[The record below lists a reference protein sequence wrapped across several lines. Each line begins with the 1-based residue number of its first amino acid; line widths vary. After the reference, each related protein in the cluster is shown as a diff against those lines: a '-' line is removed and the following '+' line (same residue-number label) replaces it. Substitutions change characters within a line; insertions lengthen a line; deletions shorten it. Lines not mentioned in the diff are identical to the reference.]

1 MILGGK
7 GLGEVKKII
16 PTKDGGALLGIYS
29 RSSEVRDSGSGAINL
44 EEKSSGVSSAGSV
57 AISQTPKAI
66 SNFGEGD
73 YWIVKLDKTGKVE
86 WEKNFGGKGDDHIR
100 TLALMAN
107 GYIIDGESRS
117 ERSGRQ
123 YKAVLLS

>member
-1 MILGGK
+1 M
-7 GLGEVKKII
+7 I

-29 RSSEVRDSGSGAINL
+29 RSSEVRDPGVRNPETQLPVDQSANRNL
-44 EEKSSGVSSAGSV
+44 SSATST
-57 AISQTPKAI
+57 AISQLPKAS

-100 TLALMAN
+100 SLALTSN
-107 GYIIDGESRS
+107 GYIIGGESRS
-117 ERSGRQ
+117 ERSGN
-123 YKAVLLS
+123 